1 MTFVKVDF
9 EGGCCKDRRVG
20 RLQGVQGFATG
31 IGSGEHAMDRGDA
44 ERRGHTDGNRGAI
57 LARTDPGGETSW
69 RCMEGGR
76 RTDA

>member
-1 MTFVKVDF
+1 M
-9 EGGCCKDRRVG
+9 
-20 RLQGVQGFATG
+20 QGLATG

-44 ERRGHTDGNRGAI
+44 ERRGHTDGNRGVV